1 MSHQMSSGGT
11 TTKSPAAFEEEAAFL
26 AAQIRSNASDVET
39 MASLNCLTKDLDAG
53 LGLFIDMLRNPGFDE
68 GRLEFRRVD
77 TAGFRIRRILRRQVR
92 RREALLE
99 GLDAEPRGVEVL
111 ERAVAEHQLAGA
123 EAARVDEQQAVA
135 AAQATET
142 ESEMVLLW
150 GIAVHRSP
158 EPALRAMAHT
168 ALTMT
173 GVFQAIIAERLGT
186 DPLDPRAGALGAA
199 FSGLVA
205 YSYQRWVAEGGTG
218 SLADMVAESFAVM
231 SELH

>member
-1 MSHQMSSGGT
+1 MTPRETHTGVVTLGDTVEVGGGWDLRRERMS
-11 TTKSPAAFEEEAAFL
+11 
-26 AAQIRSNASDVET
+26 
-39 MASLNCLTKDLDAG
+39 
-53 LGLFIDMLRNPGFDE
+53 
-68 GRLEFRRVD
+68 
-77 TAGFRIRRILRRQVR
+77 RRIERSALMLFAKERAEDVTVERLASAAGISVR
-92 RREALLE
+92 TWFRYFAGRDEVFAAL
-99 GLDAEPRGVEVL
+99 PMRKL
-111 ERAVAEHQLAGA
+111 ERISDLVRARPTEETLV
-123 EAARVDEQQAVA
+123 EAFSQAVA